1 MEVLV
6 VGAGVVGR
14 VYGSQLAAAGH
25 SVSVLQHGAETSGLA
40 RSGLLVCDVT
50 HGTPG
55 LSQVSPVTV
64 VDDPRGRVYDLVLIC
79 VRADQLP
86 SVSAPLGELV
96 GRPVLLFFGNNPA
109 GHAAIPD
116 GLPGAVHLG
125 FPGVGGSRLDGHVE
139 FVRVAQQPTTLEA
152 GGGPIVEAF
161 AVALVSR
168 GYPVTRTSDMDGW
181 LAYHGVFIAS
191 VSAALYRCH
200 GSARELSTNRA
211 LLVLMCRS
219 IEEGFAALRAQ
230 GIPGLP
236 GNLRTLHQ
244 PWLRPVAV
252 RYWAHAMASPM
263 GEQCFAAHAR
273 HAEPE
278 MRALAAD
285 ARRRVSATTRTEH
298 LHRLLDE

>member
-40 RSGLLVCDVT
+40 RSGLSVCDVT

-55 LSQVSPVTV
+55 LSQVSAVTV
-64 VDDPRGRVYDLVLIC
+64 ADDPHGRVYDLVLIS

-86 SVSAPLGELV
+86 STSAPLRELL

-125 FPGVGGSRLDGHVE
+125 FPGVGGSRLDGQVE
-139 FVRVAQQPTTLEA
+139 FVRIAQQPTTLET
-152 GGGPIVEAF
+152 GGGPAVEAF
-161 AVALVSR
+161 AAAMASR
-168 GYPVTRTSDMDGW
+168 GYPVARTSDMDGW

-191 VSAALYRCH
+191 VSAALDRS
-200 GSARELSTNRA
+200 GGRARELSTNRA
-211 LLVLMCRS
+211 LLALMCRS

-230 GIPGLP
+230 GVRGLP
-236 GNLRTLHQ
+236 RNLRTLHR

-252 RYWAHAMASPM
+252 RYWAHVMASPM

-273 HAEPE
+273 HAAPE
-278 MRALAAD
+278 MRALAVD
-285 ARRRVSATTRTEH
+285 ARGRIPASARTEH